1 MFSIQAGALLDLR
14 NRRMGQTHIL
24 HTTVNISTLPACF
37 LQSHFQMLTD
47 AAAEIHPARPLLILC
62 DMERMI
68 HQLVHALVLC
78 RESLKPWNSI
88 VQRPAKIKG

>member
-24 HTTVNISTLPACF
+24 HTTVDISTLPACF

-47 AAAEIHPARPLLILC
+47 AAAG
-62 DMERMI
+62 
-68 HQLVHALVLC
+68 HAFL
-78 RESLKPWNSI
+78 RE
-88 VQRPAKIKG
+88 